1 MFLMILKNKSIKRMK
16 INNVIKFYQETTPE
30 EKCHFLNMIAK
41 NICVPVQ
48 KEDGCHVL
56 ELDEETPICMNG
68 TFYQINT
75 EEFYKDEKIQK

>member
-1 MFLMILKNKSIKRMK
+1 MTKTMRHKKIL
-16 INNVIKFYQETTPE
+16 KFYQETTPE

-56 ELDEETPICMNG
+56 ELDEEVPVCMNG

-75 EEFYKDEKIQK
+75 EDFLDEKNRNK